1 MTANLRILL
10 VGGSGM
16 VGQAVL
22 RECLYDGAVAEVVA
36 LVRSPL
42 PARHPKLRKIVHA
55 EMRDFSTIAG
65 ELAGFNACFFC
76 LGASAAGL
84 DEVKYARINYDIP
97 IALAGVLSEH
107 GGETVF
113 VYVSGAGTDSSERG
127 RIMWARVKG
136 RTENRLLNMP
146 FRAAYMFRPGVII
159 PRNGE
164 RSKTRWYRW
173 FYSFTKPL
181 HRLLLGI
188 FSKHVL
194 GSDELG
200 RAMLTAAK
208 HGLGPRILEFQ
219 DIRTLATG
227 VVR

>member
-1 MTANLRILL
+1 
-10 VGGSGM
+10 
-16 VGQAVL
+16 
-22 RECLYDGAVAEVVA
+22 
-36 LVRSPL
+36 
-42 PARHPKLRKIVHA
+42 
-55 EMRDFSTIAG
+55 
-65 ELAGFNACFFC
+65 

-84 DEVKYARINYDIP
+84 DEVGYARINYDIP
-97 IALAGVLSEH
+97 IALAGALLGH
-107 GGETVF
+107 GGETAF
-113 VYVSGAGTDSSERG
+113 IYVSGAGTDSSERG

-136 RTENRLLNMP
+136 RTENRLLSMP

-188 FSKHVL
+188 FSNHVL
-194 GSDELG
+194 GSDELAH
-200 RAMLTAAK
+200 AMLNAAK
-208 HGLGPRILEFQ
+208 HGLGPRILEVH

-227 VVR
+227 VFH

>member
-1 MTANLRILL
+1 MTTNLKILL
-10 VGGSGM
+10 VGSSGM

-22 RECLYDGAVAEVVA
+22 RECLCDGAVAEVVA
-36 LVRSPL
+36 LVRTPL
-42 PARHPKLRKIVHA
+42 AVRHPKLREITHA
-55 EMRDFSTIAG
+55 EMRDFSAIAG
-65 ELAGFNACFFC
+65 DLAGFDACFFC

-84 DEVKYARINYDIP
+84 DEGGYARINYDIP
-97 IALAGVLSEH
+97 IALAGALLEH

-113 VYVSGAGTDSSERG
+113 VYISGAGTDSSQRG

-136 RTENRLLNMP
+136 RTENRLLSMP

-159 PRNGE
+159 PLNGE

-173 FYSFTKPL
+173 FYSATKPL
-181 HRLLLGI
+181 HRLFLRI

-200 RAMLTAAK
+200 RAMLNAAK
-208 HGLGPRILEFQ
+208 HGLGPRILEVN